1 MFKIIEEKDGRIIL
15 DSDKCKGCGLCV
27 NSCQFG
33 ALTIDYTDETID
45 NVVNRMENLIEY
57 E

>member
-1 MFKIIEEKDGRIIL
+1 MSKVTFRTDL
-15 DSDKCKGCGLCV
+15 CKGCGLCV
-27 NSCQFG
+27 NSCKFG

-45 NVVNRMENLIEY
+45 SVVNRIENLIEY